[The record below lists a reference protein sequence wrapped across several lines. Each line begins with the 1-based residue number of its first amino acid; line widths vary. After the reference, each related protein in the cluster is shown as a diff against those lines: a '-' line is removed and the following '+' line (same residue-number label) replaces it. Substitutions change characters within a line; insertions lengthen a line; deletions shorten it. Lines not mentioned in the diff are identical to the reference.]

1 MKSLS
6 FSKFTSLF
14 IAVIITIPIFIIFTS
29 LLRIDYT
36 IWEHLR
42 TYVLPELVLNT
53 LKLIFGVSIGTLLIG
68 VPLAYFNAFYD
79 YPGRKFFSFI
89 ALLPMSIPAYI
100 MAFVYVALFDVTGIW
115 SLQIREWLGLA
126 GFLPGIRNFH
136 GISLVLSL
144 CFYPYVYLL
153 SKNAFESQ
161 GARAV
166 EVSKMMGLGSVK
178 TFLKV
183 ILPLSR
189 PWIFSGLILT
199 LMETVGD
206 FGAVSIFNY
215 TTFTTAIYRSWFG
228 LFSLNSAQQL
238 ATILVSA
245 IFLLMVLNHFLD
257 KKKHFTTIGRG
268 SAALS
273 RARLAPLPSLL
284 VIIFSCLVS
293 SLAFFIPFM
302 MILKWAISVMQR
314 DLDQR
319 YFSFMFNSIQIA
331 SLTVVVLLFFTV
343 MMANAVRK
351 NPGVIATIIK
361 SVSSLGYAVPGT
373 VLAVGVFV
381 FLNMLEKAISPGQ
394 QILTGSIAA
403 LIIGLVI
410 RFFSVS
416 LSPLSAAF
424 LRISDS
430 HFMVLGM
437 NQNSRPRNFIKAI
450 LPMIKPGIFTAALM
464 VFVEVMKE
472 MPITLMTRPFGKET
486 LSIRIFEMTSEGEWE
501 RAALP
506 SLFLILVSLI
516 PTIILF
522 IQSEKQHDK

>member
-6 FSKFTSLF
+6 FSKFTSLL
-14 IAVIITIPIFIIFTS
+14 IAIVITIPIFIIFTS
-29 LLRIDYT
+29 LTDINYS

-42 TYVLPELVLNT
+42 TYVLPEIVFNT
-53 LKLIFGVSIGTLLIG
+53 LKLLLGVSIGTLFIG
-68 VPLAYFNAFYD
+68 VPLAYINAFYD
-79 YPGRKFFSFI
+79 YPGRKFFSFV

-115 SLQIREWLGLA
+115 SLKIREWLGVS
-126 GFLPGIRNFH
+126 GFLPGIRNYH

-153 SKNAFESQ
+153 TKNAFESQ
-161 GARAV
+161 GQRAV
-166 EVSKMMGLGSVK
+166 EASKMMGLGSFR
-178 TFLKV
+178 TFFKV

-189 PWIFSGLILT
+189 PWILSGLILT

-245 IFLLMVLNHFLD
+245 IFLLMILNHFLD
-257 KKKHFTTIGRG
+257 KKKHFTSIGRG
-268 SAALS
+268 SANLS
-273 RARLAPLPSLL
+273 RTRLSLMPSLL
-284 VIIFSCLVS
+284 VIAFSSLIS
-293 SLAFFIPFM
+293 SLAFFIPFI
-302 MILKWAISVMQR
+302 MIAKWAFFAMEK

-319 YFSFMFNSIQIA
+319 YFSFMFNSIEIA
-331 SLTVVVLLFFTV
+331 SITVVVLLFFTV
-343 MMANAVRK
+343 MMGNAIRR
-351 NPGVIATIIK
+351 NPGIIATVIK

-381 FLNMLEKAISPGQ
+381 FLNMIETIVSPGHK
-394 QILTGSIAA
+394 ILTGSIAA

-416 LSPLSAAF
+416 LSPISNAF
-424 LRISDS
+424 LRIRDS
-430 HFMVLGM
+430 HLMVLEM
-437 NQNSRPRNFIKAI
+437 NQNSRPRNFINAI
-450 LPMIKPGIFTAALM
+450 LPMIKPGLFTAALM

-506 SLFLILVSLI
+506 SLFLVLVSLI

-522 IQSEKQHDK
+522 IQSEKQHDQ